1 MKTEKNYDSVPQFLA
16 LDLSSSWPEMATSGQ
31 ARSRCCTPQCGV
43 LALFFTLTTIV
54 SLVLLVSLIFILR
67 WRFWT
72 PSRGGVVHTLE
83 FGAVAATTCLVLPV
97 LWAIRACVARN
108 SRNRDCGGSRP
119 VQAACVAVFGVA
131 LVCVIGIFFTVLI
144 FPLHSVTVSRS
155 IPDSTSMV
163 VPDTGGS
170 ASGGSASGGSASGGG
185 TTTRRKRIAVIGGG
199 PSGCVAALGMNY
211 QQDKYEF
218 VLYEKE
224 GQLGGE
230 CVRHGAVR
238 AVPFGLRLLVVRR
251 NNTNNTKTSF
261 WLAHPDQCGK
271 QNNAS
276 GGWRDERAP
285 LASSMALSAFDRFP
299 SRPPALPPPPF
310 DSRSKPPK

>member
-1 MKTEKNYDSVPQFLA
+1 
-16 LDLSSSWPEMATSGQ
+16 MATSGK

-230 CVRHGAVR
+230 CATWGSAGGAVWAPSSRRPAEQHEQHEQHGNKLLACTPGPVWQAKQCFWRLARRASAIGQQHGA
-238 AVPFGLRLLVVRR
+238 FC
-251 NNTNNTKTSF
+251 F
-261 WLAHPDQCGK
+261 
-271 QNNAS
+271 
-276 GGWRDERAP
+276 
-285 LASSMALSAFDRFP
+285 
-299 SRPPALPPPPF
+299 
-310 DSRSKPPK
+310 